1 MKTTKN
7 ELIKLLEKICNE
19 MDSRFDYVKP
29 SLNEKYLID
38 LAKSII
44 QKAKK

>member
-1 MKTTKN
+1 MKTTKS
-7 ELIKLLEKICNE
+7 EIIKLLERICVE

-38 LAKSII
+38 RARDII
-44 QKAKK
+44 QEAKK